1 MGLMEILKKLTQGPA
16 DIIGL
21 PGGRLKTGR
30 PADLVIF
37 DPDRGWQVNEGT
49 LVSKSKNTPFDYR
62 AVQGR
67 VLRTVIDGRGVFKAG
82 D

>member
-1 MGLMEILKKLTQGPA
+1 M
-16 DIIGL
+16 
-21 PGGRLKTGR
+21 
-30 PADLVIF
+30 IF